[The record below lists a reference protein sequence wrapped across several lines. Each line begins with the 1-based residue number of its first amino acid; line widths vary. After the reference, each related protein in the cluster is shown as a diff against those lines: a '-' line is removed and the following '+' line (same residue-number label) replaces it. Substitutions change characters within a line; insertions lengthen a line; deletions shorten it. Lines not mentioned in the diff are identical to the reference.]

1 MTQIKRGGQDNPYFH
16 LVDEEEEKIP
26 DSQMTGHFPVP
37 QS

>member
-16 LVDEEEEKIP
+16 LVNEEEKIP